1 MYTLPP
7 IFPFPH
13 HKLHPSS
20 EFSSCQKPVDTL
32 SPLGTRILYANE
44 ATACRLVCNTG
55 AFARGAKN
63 TIAIL
68 AENMGEPNKTFWEL
82 KQFNFWPCE
91 RRCGYRKVCESFSVA
106 AKNRQ
111 NFVARDEL

>member
-1 MYTLPP
+1 MQMKRLPVG
-7 IFPFPH
+7 
-13 HKLHPSS
+13 LSAT
-20 EFSSCQKPVDTL
+20 PV
-32 SPLGTRILYANE
+32 
-44 ATACRLVCNTG
+44 RLQWG
-55 AFARGAKN
+55 QKN